1 MSFLTIYSGMVCLP
15 FAQSGIA
22 VRASRMTT
30 TTASANAATPI
41 STAVFLP
48 NRFCDARA
56 ISAAAA
62 TQTAAAASA
71 MPSSVH
77 SQDSS

>member
-1 MSFLTIYSGMVCLP
+1 MSP
-15 FAQSGIA
+15 FRSKRHR
-22 VRASRMTT
+22 RAGKQNDDHNG
-30 TTASANAATPI
+30 SANAATPI